1 MCLGRARFR
10 YLSSRSAR
18 DSLRI
23 GPDRIVRAADD
34 AAAAKGKARNH
45 VRATN
50 RPFRSA
56 RRNAGYNLID
66 LARGGGILQVLK
78 TTAHQTAMLARP
90 RFTCPG
96 TVSQANSRAVR
107 DVIWLYRRMSAAHVT
122 QQSRWACKT
131 SIADSCFSVV
141 VVARSTAVVVMYIVT
156 HSVNSHISRLSF
168 LVRISLPR
176 EREMSRE
183 SQARDASTTRGESL
197 LSPRTLYRAISRRTD
212 IYVRTWNVREKS
224 ARIAPDTRLA
234 RANTHAP
241 IVVVAAS
248 PSATFCHVPSLSHG
262 SLHERERSRCC
273 RFYLPDGA
281 TLYCLLS
288 PVLSRARVRVNAC
301 PRGRQMQPPGY

>member
-1 MCLGRARFR
+1 MIRLG
-10 YLSSRSAR
+10 S
-18 DSLRI
+18 
-23 GPDRIVRAADD
+23 DRIELYEQLTTPLPRSN
-34 AAAAKGKARNH
+34 AKGNARNH

-96 TVSQANSRAVR
+96 TVSQTNSRAVR

-131 SIADSCFSVV
+131 SIAELLLFGRRRRSVDRRRRHVYSRSHGKFAHSTIVLHRPDFS
-141 VVARSTAVVVMYIVT
+141 
-156 HSVNSHISRLSF
+156 
-168 LVRISLPR
+168 SL
-176 EREMSRE
+176 
-183 SQARDASTTRGESL
+183 QARNVTREPSERRFHDARRESL
-197 LSPRTLYRAISRRTD
+197 LSPCILYRAISKRTD
-212 IYVRTWNVREKS
+212 VYARTWNVREKS

>member
-1 MCLGRARFR
+1 VIRLGSERIES
-10 YLSSRSAR
+10 YEQLTKPLPRSNAKGNAR
-18 DSLRI
+18 D
-23 GPDRIVRAADD
+23 
-34 AAAAKGKARNH
+34 H

-96 TVSQANSRAVR
+96 TVSQANSRAAR

-131 SIADSCFSVV
+131 SIAELLLFGRRRRSVDRRRRRRHV
-141 VVARSTAVVVMYIVT
+141 YSRSLGKFAHSAIV
-156 HSVNSHISRLSF
+156 
-168 LVRISLPR
+168 LPR
-176 EREMSRE
+176 PGFSSPRARNVTRE
-183 SQARDASTTRGESL
+183 SSGRRASTTRGESL
-197 LSPRTLYRAISRRTD
+197 SSFSVYLISRDLETYG
-212 IYVRTWNVREKS
+212 YVCTYVECEREKS

-241 IVVVAAS
+241 IAVVAAS

-262 SLHERERSRCC
+262 SLHEHERERERCC
-273 RFYLPDGA
+273 HFYLPDGA

-288 PVLSRARVRVNAC
+288 PVLSRARVRVDAC
-301 PRGRQMQPPGY
+301 PRGRRMQPPGY